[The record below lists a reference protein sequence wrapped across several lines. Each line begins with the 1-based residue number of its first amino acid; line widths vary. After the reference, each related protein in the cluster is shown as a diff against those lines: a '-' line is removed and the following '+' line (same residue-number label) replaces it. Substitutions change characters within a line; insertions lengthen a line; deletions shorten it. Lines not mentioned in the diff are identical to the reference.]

1 MNTPRVSVREVIV
14 VLFSVALSVSAH
26 SQWSRTSGSEG
37 GFAAALLNMPGYMLI
52 GLESGGVYKSTDEG
66 LTWQYASS
74 GLTGEG
80 PGGYAFAATGERVY
94 VSTGV
99 GIGVSVNGG
108 ATWTPANDGLP
119 VLGAYV
125 VGFALRN
132 AGIFCG
138 VSGGGV
144 YWSPDSGA
152 HWSRTPASP
161 ADTNVSRD
169 LLHGCVS
176 VCRDRREWSL
186 PLVRRWRIMATG
198 EYRACPGQ
206 RYAHSQLC
214 RRFGNDH
221 RRNTGRGIPLN
232 R

>member
-80 PGGYAFAATGERVY
+80 AGGYAFAATGERVY

-108 ATWTPANDGLP
+108 ATWTPAIDGLP

-152 HWSRTPASP
+152 HSCQNAGEPGRPGICPRSTPRLRICMSGQKRVESTARPTMAHHGNRRIPGLSRAT
-161 ADTNVSRD
+161 
-169 LLHGCVS
+169 
-176 VCRDRREWSL
+176 VCAFSALPPLRERS
-186 PLVRRWRIMATG
+186 
-198 EYRACPGQ
+198 
-206 RYAHSQLC
+206 S
-214 RRFGNDH
+214 
-221 RRNTGRGIPLN
+221 
-232 R
+232 